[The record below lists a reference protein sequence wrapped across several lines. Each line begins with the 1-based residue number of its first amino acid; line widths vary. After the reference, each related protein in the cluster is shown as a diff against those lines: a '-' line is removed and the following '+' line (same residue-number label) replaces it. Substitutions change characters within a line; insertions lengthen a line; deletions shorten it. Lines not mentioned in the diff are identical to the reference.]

1 MSNPKYYDKAKRIL
15 EQRRSRANALNEA
28 AAEILER
35 SSDYAALDSKRSV
48 LFQMLFDANKK
59 NKPVDDIA
67 AQIENINSEIANLA
81 SSLGLTLDNYECKSC
96 EDTGE
101 INGVY
106 CKCLKQL
113 IEEIKR
119 EETGLTQLPAF
130 NFDDHIKGLNPI
142 LDKIYPKLIEY
153 CSTFPDNN
161 VKQLVFN
168 GGVGVGKS
176 CLAAA
181 IANSVS
187 DKGFTVQYI
196 KSNAM
201 NDLFLKYHTSPYA
214 ERDGILSPL
223 LDADLLIIDDLG
235 IEPLLN
241 NVTLPYLYIL
251 LESRDKLHTII
262 TTNLE
267 KDEVKSK
274 YKERIFSRLFDMEKS
289 LILSLLGNDL
299 RLIKK

>member
-1 MSNPKYYDKAKRIL
+1 MYNPKYYDKAKRIL

-35 SSDYAALDSKRSV
+35 SSDYAVLDSKRKV
-48 LFQMLFDANKK
+48 LFQNLFESNKK
-59 NKPVDDIA
+59 NLPVDDIA
-67 AQIENINSEIANLA
+67 AQIEYINAEIANLSA
-81 SSLGLTLDNYECKSC
+81 SLGLKINNYECNIC

-106 CKCLKQL
+106 CTCLKKL

-130 NFDDHIKGLNPI
+130 TFADHISGLNPI
-142 LDKIYPKLIEY
+142 LDKIYPKLVEY
-153 CSTFPDNN
+153 CSTFPANT
-161 VKQLVFN
+161 VRQIIFN

-181 IANSVS
+181 IANAVS
-187 DKGFTVQYI
+187 NKGFTVQYI

-201 NDLFLKYHTSPYA
+201 NDLFLKYHTSPYS
-214 ERDGILSPL
+214 ERGGILSPL
-223 LDADLLIIDDLG
+223 MNADLLIIDDLG

-251 LESRDKLHTII
+251 LESRDKRHTII
-262 TTNLE
+262 TTNLDKNE
-267 KDEVKSK
+267 IESK
-274 YKERIFSRLFDMEKS
+274 YKERIFSRLFDIDKS
-289 LILSLLGNDL
+289 LILSLSGNDL